1 MTPAAPRAL
10 WYVEPG
16 RAELRESPPEAAA
29 GAGSA
34 LVRARWGALSRGTE
48 SLVFAG
54 RVPQSQAARMRAP
67 FQAGD
72 FPFPVK
78 YGYVSVG
85 EVEAGPPALLGR
97 TVFCLYPHQER
108 YRVPAEALVALP
120 DGVPPERAVLAANL
134 ETAVNAL
141 WDGAPRVGDRI
152 AVVGGGLLGCLIA
165 WLCGRLPGCA
175 VTLVDLDP
183 ARRPVAEALGVGFAE
198 PETATTVAG
207 DCDLVFH
214 CSGSPAGAAT
224 ALGLAGFEAT
234 VVELSWYGDRPVALP
249 LGEDFHSRRLTLL
262 SSQVGSVA
270 TARRG
275 RRSHRDRLALAL
287 SLLTEPALD
296 RLFTHELPFAEL
308 PGALP
313 ALLGPGG
320 NPPGG
325 NPLCVRIRYD
335 L

>member
-1 MTPAAPRAL
+1 MTPAPSRAL
-10 WYVEPG
+10 WYAAPG
-16 RAELRESPPEAAA
+16 RAELRESPTDAGGG

-54 RVPQSQAARMRAP
+54 RVPQSQAERMRAP
-67 FQAGD
+67 FQEGV

-85 EVEAGPPALLGR
+85 EVEEGPPALLGR
-97 TVFCLYPHQER
+97 TVFCLHPHQER
-108 YRVPAEALVALP
+108 YRVPAEALLPLP

-141 WDGAPRVGDRI
+141 WDGAPRIGDRI
-152 AVVGGGLLGCLIA
+152 AVVGGGLLGCLVA

-183 ARRPVAEALGVGFAE
+183 ARRAVAEALGLAFAE
-198 PETATTVAG
+198 PEAAAAATGG

-270 TARRG
+270 TSRRA

-287 SLLTEPALD
+287 SLLTEPTLD
-296 RLFTHELPFAEL
+296 RLFSHELRFAEL
-308 PGALP
+308 PDALP
-313 ALLGPGG
+313 ALLGPGSDA
-320 NPPGG
+320 
-325 NPLCVRIRYD
+325 LCVRIRYD
-335 L
+335 P